1 MRKEELLNKLY
12 KNNKTKI
19 KKKHNYLPNEKLKII
34 GITGS
39 HGKSTVAYL
48 LNEYLKKLGYKTI
61 LY

>member
-19 KKKHNYLPNEKLKII
+19 KKKHNCLQNDKLKII

-39 HGKSTVAYL
+39 HGKSTVAYFF
-48 LNEYLKKLGYKTI
+48 
-61 LY
+61 